1 MPTNANRAR
10 PVGVAPQVI
19 PAAGGSWHVYPNG
32 RRVFVKARG
41 ATATTGVPAAPGAPV
56 DSGPAQFSPDSQ
68 YFQWDAAALAKKQTD
83 LAENDQQGV
92 TNQTT
97 YQTALRKLKEQQ
109 PVDESA
115 ASSGANRSGLFY
127 SSNLGNKLGDIAK
140 SYVERRGQTQAS
152 FDQSERA
159 RAAARAAIEAGYG
172 VDQAAQYAASLD
184 RQLGRD
190 QSAADAGALVAEG
203 APGGQATTRTV
214 TTSAPRVAYK
224 TVVKNGRLLH
234 VYPNRKKP
242 VVVRRVA
249 RSR

>member
-10 PVGVAPQVI
+10 PVGVQPQVV
-19 PAAGGSWHVYPNG
+19 PAQGGAWHIYPNG

-41 ATATTGVPAAPGAPV
+41 ATGVATTPGTPGGPA
-56 DSGPAQFSPDSQ
+56 DSGGTLTPDSQ
-68 YFQWDAAALAKKQTD
+68 FFQWDASALAKKQTD
-83 LAENDQQGV
+83 LAENDQQGAV
-92 TNQTT
+92 NRTT
-97 YQTALRKLKEQQ
+97 YDTAMRKLREQQ
-109 PVDESA
+109 PVDESNQTS
-115 ASSGANRSGLFY
+115 ASNRQGLFY

-159 RAAARAAIEAGYG
+159 RQAARAAIEAGYG
-172 VDQAAQYAASLD
+172 VDQAAQYAAAAD
-184 RQLGRD
+184 RQISRD
-190 QSAADAGALVAEG
+190 QSAADAGALVGEQ
-203 APGGQATTRTV
+203 PPATTGSSVRTATPPPNV
-214 TTSAPRVAYK
+214 GYK